1 MSDEWYVLVD
11 RKIRGPA
18 TTSQLR
24 KSLEAGKI
32 NPDTP
37 VRAGTDG
44 EWALIREIS
53 ELVPAAEEPPGD
65 KDSILLGSEAAPQS
79 EPSRRPP
86 RWLIAG
92 RALVL
97 ASLGGVAFAVVHW
110 NRAKAPEKPS
120 IVAVAPP
127 AAAPRSDTSPIKQAT
142 DPKVSSPTAEV
153 PEPVKVADVQPS
165 APPVPNGPPA
175 NNPVK
180 SDPVPKLA
188 EPAAPAVR
196 SAPVAEPVVPSAG
209 GASLAQAAAAR
220 DSFDIRWPSS
230 QGDAVS
236 GELDWE
242 KLNTTIREH
251 NKLHKDWQRERQRYR
266 EICTRLNKIGSHLQ
280 DLERRAGSVATTM
293 SKIRGVIGDDN
304 ANNADVFAPPETPR
318 YVQSLAKTYTLRAG
332 DMSRL
337 GTKATRAANEFNAA
351 LGRLDDNLQAQKKTL
366 TRAVELRG
374 EWVRITRP
382 FGLWTKQDRHI
393 PTETSTR
400 WILDNAVFAPAYV
413 DRCVTEIG
421 DKSFEKARQD
431 IEMALARE
439 PNWPELHALQAVLQ
453 DLAGKRTD
461 ADKSFKAARKLLKK
475 GQPAFLEVCEGI
487 VCVNRRNYEGAKAKF
502 RSAGKHDPANPA
514 GQAELALLLIA
525 YPDSKQQES
534 ASAVDAATEA
544 CNATSW
550 NHWWCLDVLA
560 AAYAAGGDFDRAIG
574 CINRAKQA
582 GPPEVQQLLDEHLA
596 GYKKK
601 QVPALTVG
609 NL

>member
-1 MSDEWYVLVD
+1 V
-11 RKIRGPA
+11 
-18 TTSQLR
+18 
-24 KSLEAGKI
+24 
-32 NPDTP
+32 
-37 VRAGTDG
+37 
-44 EWALIREIS
+44 
-53 ELVPAAEEPPGD
+53 AA
-65 KDSILLGSEAAPQS
+65 
-79 EPSRRPP
+79 
-86 RWLIAG
+86 
-92 RALVL
+92 
-97 ASLGGVAFAVVHW
+97 
-110 NRAKAPEKPS
+110 
-120 IVAVAPP
+120 
-127 AAAPRSDTSPIKQAT
+127 
-142 DPKVSSPTAEV
+142 
-153 PEPVKVADVQPS
+153 VQPS
-165 APPVPNGPPA
+165 TPPVPNGPNA

-180 SDPVPKLA
+180 SDPVPKPA

-196 SAPVAEPVVPSAG
+196 PAPVAEPAGPSAG
-209 GASLAQAAAAR
+209 GASLAQAATAR
-220 DSFDIRWPSS
+220 DSFDIPWPSP

-266 EICTRLNKIGSHLQ
+266 EICTHLNKVGSHLQ
-280 DLERRAGSVATTM
+280 DLERRASSVATTM

-318 YVQSLAKTYTLRAG
+318 YVQSLAKTYTLRSG

-337 GTKATRAANEFNAA
+337 GTKATRAVNEFNAT

-400 WILDNAVFAPAYV
+400 WVLDNAVFAPAYV

-502 RSAGKHDPANPA
+502 RSAAKHDPANPA

-525 YPDSKQQES
+525 YPDSKEQES

-544 CNATSW
+544 CKATSW
-550 NHWWCLDVLA
+550 SHWWCLDVLA
-560 AAYAAGGDFDRAIG
+560 AAYAAGGDFNRAIG

>member
-32 NPDTP
+32 HPDTP

-44 EWALIREIS
+44 EWALIREIP
-53 ELVPAAEEPPGD
+53 ELVPAADAPPGD
-65 KDSILLGSEAAPQS
+65 KDSVLLASGAAPQS
-79 EPSRRPP
+79 GPSRKFAG
-86 RWLIAG
+86 WLIAG
-92 RALVL
+92 GVLVL
-97 ASLGGVAFAVVHW
+97 ASLGGVIFAVVHW

-120 IVAVAPP
+120 VAVVEPP
-127 AAAPRSDTSPIKQAT
+127 AAPPRSDTSPIKQAT
-142 DPKVSSPTAEV
+142 APKVSLPAAKA
-153 PEPVKVADVQPS
+153 PEPVKVAAVQPS
-165 APPVPNGPPA
+165 TPPVPNGPLA

-196 SAPVAEPVVPSAG
+196 PAAVAEPVAASAG
-209 GASLAQAAAAR
+209 GASLAQVATAR
-220 DSFDIRWPSS
+220 DSFDVPWPSP

-236 GELDWE
+236 GELDWK

-351 LGRLDDNLQAQKKTL
+351 LGRLDDNLQAQKRTL

-431 IEMALARE
+431 IEMALARD

-453 DLAGKRTD
+453 DLAGKRAD
-461 ADKSFKAARKLLKK
+461 ADKSFKTAHKLLKK
-475 GQPAFLEVCEGI
+475 GQPAFIDVCEGI
-487 VCVNRRNYEGAKAKF
+487 VCVKRRNYEGAKSKF
-502 RSAGKHDPANPA
+502 RSAAKHDPANPA
-514 GQAELALLLIA
+514 GQGELALLLVT
-525 YPDSKQQES
+525 YPDSKEQES
-534 ASAVDAATEA
+534 ASAVNAATEA
-544 CNATSW
+544 CKATSW
-550 NHWWCLDVLA
+550 SHWWCLDVLA
-560 AAYAAGGDFDRAIG
+560 AAYAASGDFDRAIG
-574 CINRAKQA
+574 CVNRAKQA
-582 GPPEVQQLLDEHLA
+582 GPPEVQQLLDEHLS